1 MSDAAAH
8 RRIMNIM
15 ARGRVTK
22 VDDSEGIQL
31 HEVRLLK
38 DEAKTRVERFQQYGL
53 TSVPKADAECV
64 VLFPG
69 GSREHG
75 IILSVD
81 DRMNRIRGMQPGE
94 VCLYTDEGDY
104 IALQRG
110 NKLYIMT
117 SRLELGASG
126 DVIVTAQE
134 DASFNG
140 VHVTIKG
147 ALKITLDCPNIELA
161 GNVTIKGDLQV
172 DGDIHASGGITADG
186 GVDD

>member
-1 MSDAAAH
+1 MSESAAH

-22 VDDSEGIQL
+22 VDDSEGVQL

-53 TSVPKADAECV
+53 TSVPLVDTECV

-75 IILSVD
+75 IILSVE
-81 DRMNRIRGMQPGE
+81 DRQNRIRGMQPGE

-126 DVIVTAQE
+126 EVIITAQ
-134 DASFNG
+134 DKASFNG
-140 VHVTIKG
+140 TEVLVKG
-147 ALKITLDCPNIELA
+147 ALKVTIDCPNIELA
-161 GNVTIKGDLQV
+161 GNVKVLGDLQV
-172 DGDIHASGGITADG
+172 DGDIHANGGISADG
-186 GVDD
+186 GIDD